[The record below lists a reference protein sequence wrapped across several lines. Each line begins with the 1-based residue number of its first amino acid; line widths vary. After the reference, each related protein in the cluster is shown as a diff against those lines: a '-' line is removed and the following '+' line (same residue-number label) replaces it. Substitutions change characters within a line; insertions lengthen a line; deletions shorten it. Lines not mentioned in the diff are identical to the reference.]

1 MVTHFLGQ
9 YLWVGGEMA
18 GLSAIGMG
26 GKGQTKTSKATENV
40 ALEGIRMKTFHWTN
54 KCGCA
59 ALAHCAVPQQV
70 SFTIR
75 DFAEVHIR
83 GSYKA

>member
-1 MVTHFLGQ
+1 MCFCMG
-9 YLWVGGEMA
+9 WRCDGWI
-18 GLSAIGMG
+18 IGNRNG
-26 GKGQTKTSKATENV
+26 REGQTKTSKVTGNV

-54 KCGCA
+54 KRGCA